1 MRMAYTSDISWLLR
15 DRIQV
20 QPAQEAA
27 MSSASSVSLTRKVL
41 LSALA
46 ALVLVASGLATAH
59 AQSNYPTR
67 PVRIIVGFAAGGGN
81 DIFARIVAAKLSD
94 IVGQAVIVENRPGA
108 GGRLAAEYVSHQLAD
123 GYTLLVGASGAM
135 SIAPAIYPDS
145 NTIQPRL
152 SCRSP

>member
-20 QPAQEAA
+20 QPAQEAP

-67 PVRIIVGFAAGGGN
+67 PIRV
-81 DIFARIVAAKLSD
+81 LSS
-94 IVGQAVIVENRPGA
+94 ASP
-108 GGRLAAEYVSHQLAD
+108 LAAAMIFLRASSRQNSQISLA
-123 GYTLLVGASGAM
+123 
-135 SIAPAIYPDS
+135 
-145 NTIQPRL
+145 R
-152 SCRSP
+152 R